1 MIPHL
6 VCYVGAGLSGRST
19 SLLSVMRS
27 QGPATEVSPGVDYF
41 FDGLRLRLSLFRG
54 KYWYDDPNSPTLNSS
69 IRAEIVDVQ
78 NSDAFIFIV
87 DSRDFRVDASS
98 EALEQLRSDLHA
110 VGRELD
116 ECPVVF
122 QFNRRDDLRAVSPGL
137 LRERFQSKCGLQI
150 ETVATRDE
158 GTVAAIRALQG
169 LLSRVL

>member
-69 IRAEIVDVQ
+69 LVADFHVRGLPEAGPVHGGAE
-78 NSDAFIFIV
+78 
-87 DSRDFRVDASS
+87 
-98 EALEQLRSDLHA
+98 LPQLD
-110 VGRELD
+110 
-116 ECPVVF
+116 
-122 QFNRRDDLRAVSPGL
+122 
-137 LRERFQSKCGLQI
+137 
-150 ETVATRDE
+150 
-158 GTVAAIRALQG
+158 
-169 LLSRVL
+169 